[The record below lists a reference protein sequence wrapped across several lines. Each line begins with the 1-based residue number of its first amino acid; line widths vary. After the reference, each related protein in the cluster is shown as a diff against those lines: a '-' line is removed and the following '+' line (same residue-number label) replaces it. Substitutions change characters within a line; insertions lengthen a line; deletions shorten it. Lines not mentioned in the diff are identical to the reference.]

1 MPIINTHKIFTVI
14 AVFYLLG
21 SYPTV
26 ARQTELNEPDFP
38 ATMKEIGLTV
48 GDAEG
53 HIDARYWPE
62 TEEDGKRLAA
72 MFQLVEE
79 FWLNRGTE
87 AAARIAADAVT
98 ASNNLTTVARANDF
112 NGSRSALGEIRKTC
126 GACHQDFR
134 EETED
139 GYQIKSGS

>member
-1 MPIINTHKIFTVI
+1 MSIIKTHKMLTVI
-14 AVFYLLG
+14 TVFYLLC
-21 SYPTV
+21 SYPTG
-26 ARQTELNEPDFP
+26 ARQTGLNETDFP

-62 TEEDGKRLAA
+62 TEEDGQRLAA
-72 MFQLVEE
+72 KFQLVEE
-79 FWLNRGTE
+79 FWLNRGTD
-87 AAARIAADAVT
+87 AAAGIAADAVT
-98 ASNNLTTVARANDF
+98 ASNNLTTVARANDYS
-112 NGSRSALGEIRKTC
+112 GSRNALAAIRKTC

-139 GYQIKSGS
+139 GYRIKSGS

>member
-1 MPIINTHKIFTVI
+1 MSIINIHKMITVI
-14 AVFYLLG
+14 AVFYLLF
-21 SYPTV
+21 SDPTG
-26 ARQTELNEPDFP
+26 ARQTALNE
-38 ATMKEIGLTV
+38 AELSSTMKEIGLTV

-62 TEEDGKRLAA
+62 TEEDGQRLAA

-79 FWLNRGTE
+79 FWLNRGTD

-98 ASNNLTTVARANDF
+98 ASNNLTTVARANDYS
-112 NGSRSALGEIRKTC
+112 GSQNALAAIRKTC

-139 GYQIKSGS
+139 GYRIKSGS

>member
-1 MPIINTHKIFTVI
+1 MPIINTYKVFTVI
-14 AVFYLLG
+14 TVFYLLC
-21 SYPTV
+21 SYPTG
-26 ARQTELNEPDFP
+26 ARQTELNEADFP

-79 FWLNRGTE
+79 FWLNRGTD
-87 AAARIAADAVT
+87 AAARIAVT
-98 ASNNLTTVARANDF
+98 ASNNLTTVARANDYSEAR
-112 NGSRSALGEIRKTC
+112 NALAAIRKTC

-139 GYQIKSGS
+139 GYRIKSGS

>member
-1 MPIINTHKIFTVI
+1 MSSINTHRMLTVI
-14 AVFYLLG
+14 TVFYLLC
-21 SYPTV
+21 SYPTG
-26 ARQTELNEPDFP
+26 ARQTGLNETDFP
-38 ATMKEIGLTV
+38 STMKEIGLTV

-62 TEEDGKRLAA
+62 TEEDGQRLAA

-79 FWLNRGTE
+79 FWLNRGAD

-98 ASNNLTTVARANDF
+98 ASNNLTAVARANDF
-112 NGSRSALGEIRKTC
+112 NGSRNALAEIRKTC
-126 GACHQDFR
+126 GTCHQDFR

-139 GYQIKSGS
+139 GYRIKPGS